1 MKFRFLFV
9 FLLVSTCSVL
19 TCSAANAATSTILV
33 FGDSLSAAYGIP
45 REQGWVNLLQQRLQK
60 QAANIQ
66 VVNASISGE
75 TTAGGVSRIEAALKQ
90 HQPQLVII
98 ELGANDGLQGLPLSN
113 MQNNLKTMITKSQ
126 QYKAKVMLIGM
137 MIPPNYG
144 MQYTQEFKVTYEK
157 LAKQYQLALVPF
169 LLDGVAGK
177 PALNID
183 DGLHPNVQGQPIVFE
198 NVWKVLEP
206 NLIKLGLIHSSK

>member
-9 FLLVSTCSVL
+9 FLFITACSV
-19 TCSAANAATSTILV
+19 ANAATPTILV

-60 QAANIQ
+60 QASNIQ

-90 HQPQLVII
+90 HQPQVVII
-98 ELGANDGLQGLPLSN
+98 ELGANDGLQGLSLVN
-113 MQNNLKTMITKSQ
+113 MQTNLTTMITASLK
-126 QYKAKVMLIGM
+126 YKATVILAGM

-144 MQYTQEFKVTYEK
+144 MSYTQEFKATYEK
-157 LAKQYQLALVPF
+157 LAKQYKLPLIPF
-169 LLDGVAGK
+169 LLDGVAGN
-177 PALNID
+177 PALSIE
-183 DGLHPNVQGQPIVFE
+183 DGLHPNTKGQPIVLE
-198 NVWKVLEP
+198 NVWKILEP
-206 NLIKLGLIHSSK
+206 ALLKAHLIKAATP

>member
-1 MKFRFLFV
+1 
-9 FLLVSTCSVL
+9 
-19 TCSAANAATSTILV
+19 
-33 FGDSLSAAYGIP
+33 
-45 REQGWVNLLQQRLQK
+45 
-60 QAANIQ
+60 
-66 VVNASISGE
+66 
-75 TTAGGVSRIEAALKQ
+75 
-90 HQPQLVII
+90 
-98 ELGANDGLQGLPLSN
+98 
-113 MQNNLKTMITKSQ
+113 MITKSQ

>member
-9 FLLVSTCSVL
+9 FLMITA
-19 TCSAANAATSTILV
+19 CSAANAATPTILV

-60 QAANIQ
+60 QASKIQ

-75 TTAGGVSRIEAALKQ
+75 TTAGGLSRIETALKE

-98 ELGANDGLQGLPLSN
+98 ELGANDGLQGLSLVS
-113 MQNNLKTMITKSQ
+113 MQANLTTMITISQ
-126 QYKAKVMLIGM
+126 KYKANVMLAGM

-144 MQYTQEFKVTYEK
+144 MPYTQEFKESYVR
-157 LAKQYQLALVPF
+157 LAKQYKLALVPF
-169 LLDGVAGK
+169 LLEGVAGN
-177 PALNID
+177 PALSIE
-183 DGLHPNVQGQPIVFE
+183 DGLHPNVKGQPIVLE

-206 NLIKLGLIHSSK
+206 TLLKTHLIKAAMP

>member
-9 FLLVSTCSVL
+9 FLMIAACST
-19 TCSAANAATSTILV
+19 ANAATPTILV

-60 QAANIQ
+60 KALNIQ

-75 TTAGGVSRIEAALKQ
+75 TTAGGVSRIEAALKE

-98 ELGANDGLQGLPLSN
+98 ELGANDGLQGLSLVS
-113 MQNNLKTMITKSQ
+113 MQANLTTMITISKK
-126 QYKAKVMLIGM
+126 YKANVMLAGM

-144 MQYTQEFKVTYEK
+144 MPYTQEFKATYEK
-157 LAKQYQLALVPF
+157 LAKQYKLALVPF
-169 LLDGVAGK
+169 LLDGVAGN
-177 PALNID
+177 PALSIE
-183 DGLHPNVQGQPIVFE
+183 DGLHPNVKGQPIVLE

-206 NLIKLGLIHSSK
+206 TLLKAHLIKATTP

>member
-9 FLLVSTCSVL
+9 FLLIT
-19 TCSAANAATSTILV
+19 TCSAANAATPTILV

-60 QAANIQ
+60 QASNIQ

-75 TTAGGVSRIEAALKQ
+75 TTAGGANRIEAALKQ

-98 ELGANDGLQGLPLSN
+98 ELGANDGLQGLPLTN
-113 MQNNLKTMITKSQ
+113 MQNNLKAIITAGQ
-126 QYKAKVMLIGM
+126 QYKANVMLVGM

-144 MQYTQEFKVTYEK
+144 MQYTQEFKATYEK

-169 LLDGVAGK
+169 LLDGVAGN

-183 DGLHPNVQGQPIVFE
+183 DGLHPNAQGQPIVFE

-206 NLIKLGLIHSSK
+206 TLVKIRLVKATKP

>member
-9 FLLVSTCSVL
+9 FLMMTACL
-19 TCSAANAATSTILV
+19 AANAATPTILV

-45 REQGWVNLLQQRLQK
+45 REQGWVNLLQQQLQK
-60 QAANIQ
+60 QASNIQ

-75 TTAGGVSRIEAALKQ
+75 TTAGGVSRIEAALKE

-98 ELGANDGLQGLPLSN
+98 ELGANDGLQGLSLVN
-113 MQNNLKTMITKSQ
+113 MQANLTSMITISQ
-126 QYKAKVMLIGM
+126 KYKANVMLVGM

-144 MQYTQEFKVTYEK
+144 MPYTQEFKATYEK
-157 LAKQYQLALVPF
+157 LATQYKLALVPF
-169 LLDGVAGK
+169 LLDGVAGN
-177 PALNID
+177 PALSIE
-183 DGLHPNVQGQPIVFE
+183 DGLHPNVKGQPIVLE

-206 NLIKLGLIHSSK
+206 TLSKMHLIKASKP